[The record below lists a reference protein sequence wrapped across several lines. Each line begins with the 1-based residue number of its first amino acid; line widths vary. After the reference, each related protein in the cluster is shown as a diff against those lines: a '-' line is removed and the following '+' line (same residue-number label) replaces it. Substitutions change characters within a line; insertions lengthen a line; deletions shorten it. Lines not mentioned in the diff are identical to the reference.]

1 MFNIITIGSATR
13 DGFFLGVNFKNCEGK
28 NFLTGK
34 GICLDLGSKVLV
46 PEVVFTTG
54 GSAINTAKTF
64 VYQELKTAA
73 IFRIGKDVSGETILR
88 ELKQE
93 GVNADFSQI
102 DRFAPTAYS
111 VIFLTKSGERT
122 ILSFKGAAE
131 NLVLKEMPLRQLKS
145 RWLLLG
151 SLGKERGILEKI
163 ILWAQKEKIH
173 LAINPGFR
181 ELLWLKNNKKWL
193 NAFEIFVVNQEE
205 AAIFTGVSFKKE
217 KLIFKKLDQWIKG
230 IVVMT
235 KGRNGVSVSNG
246 KYLFQMPAFDRK
258 ISQHPKDLTGAGD
271 AFTAGFVSVF
281 IRRKNSEEKTIEE
294 AIQTGSINAS
304 SVIKYI
310 GAKQGILTLKEIR
323 RLMNKKASIKKIKL

>member
-1 MFNIITIGSATR
+1 MDDKKSQ
-13 DGFFLGVNFKNCEGK
+13 
-28 NFLTGK
+28 
-34 GICLDLGSKVLV
+34 VL
-46 PEVVFTTG
+46 
-54 GSAINTAKTF
+54 A
-64 VYQELKTAA
+64 
-73 IFRIGKDVSGETILR
+73 
-88 ELKQE
+88 
-93 GVNADFSQI
+93 
-102 DRFAPTAYS
+102 
-111 VIFLTKSGERT
+111 
-122 ILSFKGAAE
+122 
-131 NLVLKEMPLRQLKS
+131 
-145 RWLLLG
+145 
-151 SLGKERGILEKI
+151 
-163 ILWAQKEKIH
+163 
-173 LAINPGFR
+173 
-181 ELLWLKNNKKWL
+181 
-193 NAFEIFVVNQEE
+193 
-205 AAIFTGVSFKKE
+205 KKE